1 VRSSS
6 SLEPSLHLRVSFLPS
21 AIQTPFWPLS
31 RSKVPSGRKVILPLQ
46 KELIATNSPGSK
58 GASAAGAGWPGAGV
72 GAGAAEAGGGGS
84 AVLGPPWVASQ
95 RQAFSC
101 CCLKRD
107 SICSLPFHMASEA
120 CGFPF
125 LQSSS
130 SLAKRVLSTH
140 SILAHCCPGG
150 QACAASARLWAT
162 RIAAM

>member
-1 VRSSS
+1 M
-6 SLEPSLHLRVSFLPS
+6 EPSLHLRVSFLPS

-31 RSKVPSGRKVILPLQ
+31 RAKVPSGRKVILPLQ
-46 KELIATNSPGSK
+46 KELIATKSPGSK
-58 GASAAGAGWPGAGV
+58 GASAAGAGVAAVGAGGV
-72 GAGAAEAGGGGS
+72 AGAAEAGGGGS

-107 SICSLPFHMASEA
+107 CICSLPFHMASEA

-130 SLAKRVLSTH
+130 SLAKRALSTH
-140 SILAHCCPGG
+140 SILAHSCPGG